1 MKRGRID
8 IIIDVLETA
17 KVEVNKTRI
26 VYKAN
31 LNFKIADKYLG
42 LLQKNGLIE
51 KKMDKYIITE
61 KGKRFLERAQD
72 MVLNYEAVPA
82 TSFILTFP
90 LTHSQPQQQQAFH
103 PASPRT

>member
-17 KVEVNKTRI
+17 KVGVNKTRI
-26 VYKAN
+26 VYEAN
-31 LNFKIADKYLG
+31 LNFKLADKYLA
-42 LLQKNGLIE
+42 LLQKNGLME

-72 MVLNYEAVPA
+72 VVLNYPPIFEQYE
-82 TSFILTFP
+82 SRIERR
-90 LTHSQPQQQQAFH
+90 SQFGKVHLNALGGCY
-103 PASPRT
+103 

>member
-17 KVEVNKTRI
+17 KEGVNKTRI
-26 VYKAN
+26 IYKAN
-31 LNFKIADKYLG
+31 LNFKLVDKYLA

-72 MVLNYEAVPA
+72 VVSNYPPFPEQYESRIETRSQFSNVHLNALGGSY
-82 TSFILTFP
+82 
-90 LTHSQPQQQQAFH
+90 
-103 PASPRT
+103 

>member
-17 KVEVNKTRI
+17 RVGVNKTRI

-31 LNFKIADKYLG
+31 LNFKLANKYLA
-42 LLQKNGLIE
+42 LLQKNGLME
-51 KKMDKYIITE
+51 KKVDKYIITE

-72 MVLNYEAVPA
+72 AVLNYPFSEQYE
-82 TSFILTFP
+82 SRIESR
-90 LTHSQPQQQQAFH
+90 SQRKPRQQDI
-103 PASPRT
+103 